1 MARTYVEQD
10 TPEQK
15 QLENKQIFMNELLDN
30 LQGYENNMLYDDL
43 KDVEGKIDDEIFKV
57 LIDKQVI
64 QREDLLK
71 IFADCNSYI
80 IGFEDR
86 KISEFL
92 EENIEQMVRVI
103 NMSYKISKSSFVWQ
117 KKMEE
122 NKKNMKEQLNGV

>member
-1 MARTYVEQD
+1 
-10 TPEQK
+10 
-15 QLENKQIFMNELLDN
+15 
-30 LQGYENNMLYDDL
+30 MLYDDL

-57 LIDKQVI
+57 LMDKQVI
-64 QREDLLK
+64 KREDLLK

-103 NMSYKISKSSFVWQ
+103 NMSYKISKV
-117 KKMEE
+117 
-122 NKKNMKEQLNGV
+122 